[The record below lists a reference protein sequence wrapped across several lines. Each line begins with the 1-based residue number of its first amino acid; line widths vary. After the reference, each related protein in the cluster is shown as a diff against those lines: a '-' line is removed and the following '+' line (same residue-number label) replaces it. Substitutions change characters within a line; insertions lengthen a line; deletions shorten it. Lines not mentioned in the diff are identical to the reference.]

1 MTSQRRPDSYK
12 SHSALRRAVALA
24 VSLAAV
30 ISLVAGCS
38 LFGPKTTTVSD
49 DAGRQ
54 VQLTGQPE
62 RVVSMA
68 PSNAEILF
76 ALGLGDRVVG
86 VTNYDNYPAETAT
99 KEKVG
104 DAFNPN
110 YEKITA
116 LKPDLV
122 LAVGTAQSQIVQKL
136 EGYKVKVMVLNAKK
150 VRDVLADITLV
161 GKITGTTAKAA
172 EITGAMDKKLNDIQ
186 AKVAAVPA
194 EQRPTVF
201 WALDNTLYTV
211 GPGSFVDD
219 LITLAGG
226 RNIAADAKQDYPQ
239 FSQEELLARDPDVI
253 VIPLLDES
261 MKPQFKAIKGWDKL
275 KAVKTN
281 RVYFIDP
288 DIVSRPGPRIT
299 AGVEEVAKMLHPDL
313 FK

>member
-1 MTSQRRPDSYK
+1 MTSQRRSDSYR
-12 SHSALRRAVALA
+12 SRTALRRAVALA

-30 ISLVAGCS
+30 VSLVAGCS

-54 VQLTGQPE
+54 VQLKGQPK
-62 RVVSMA
+62 RIVSMA

-86 VTNYDNYPAETAT
+86 VSNYDNYPAEAAT

-110 YEKITA
+110 YEKIAA
-116 LKPDLV
+116 LKPDVV

-136 EGYKVKVMVLNAKK
+136 EGYKVNVMVLNAKK

-161 GKITGTTAKAA
+161 GKITGTSAKAA
-172 EITGAMDKKLNDIQ
+172 EVTGAMNKKLNDIQ
-186 AKVAAVPA
+186 AKVATVPA
-194 EQRPTVF
+194 DKRPAVF

-219 LITLAGG
+219 LINLAGG

-239 FSQEELLARDPDVI
+239 YSQEELIARDPDVI
-253 VIPLLDES
+253 IVPLLDQS
-261 MKPQFKAIKGWDKL
+261 MKAQFEAIKGWDKL
-275 KAVKTN
+275 RAVKAN

-288 DIVSRPGPRIT
+288 DLVSRPGPRIA
-299 AGVEEVAKMLHPDL
+299 AGVEEVAKLLHPDL